1 MSVASAIARFRSK
14 QAEQFTATA
23 TVHRPIG
30 EVVFTPETGS
40 VQNYEL
46 VYSSIA
52 CKLSSEDRSG
62 NDVGAGETTVRLV
75 DQLIKFPVESD
86 LQMDDIVTVSSSLHN
101 PTDVG
106 RQYRVTDVDRREW
119 QISRRCNVVETLVP
133 QLNEE
138 GGS

>member
-1 MSVASAIARFRSK
+1 MSVGSAITRFRAR
-14 QAEQFTATA
+14 QAAQFSATA
-23 TVHRPIG
+23 AVHRPVG
-30 EVVFTPETGS
+30 EVTFTPETGS
-40 VQNYEL
+40 VQPYDL
-46 VYSSIA
+46 IYPAIA
-52 CKLSSEDRSG
+52 CKLTSEDRSG
-62 NDVGAGETTVRLV
+62 NDASAGETVVRLV

-86 LQMDDIVTVSSSLHN
+86 LRMDDIVTITASTHN

-119 QISRRCNVVETLVP
+119 QISRRCNVEETLVP